1 MLQIV
6 IYKKLNFWEEYT
18 PLSLTKKIGFLSNSI
33 VAGTD
38 QTPKMNNMYRL
49 LIVDGTSLFQ
59 KMVLSISW
67 PTWVEAGY
75 ANDRISLHCQS
86 FLQQN
91 QLVLLLPQHLLRVC
105 SLKISSGTVCGYK

>member
-59 KMVLSISW
+59 KNGTQYQL
-67 PTWVEAGY
+67 
-75 ANDRISLHCQS
+75 ANLGGSRLCK
-86 FLQQN
+86 
-91 QLVLLLPQHLLRVC
+91 R
-105 SLKISSGTVCGYK
+105 